1 MHFLCF
7 NYSESGNTGN
17 IFFPTRTCVT
27 WASSFSSLNPPSLFQ
42 AKPSKYLWVGGISS
56 SVSEERLEEE
66 FLKFGKIEDFK
77 FLRDRKIA
85 YVEYL
90 KLEDAFEAMKN
101 MNGKKI
107 GGDQIRVDFLRSQS
121 TRRVS
126 WYLLDVYIHMFVL
139 RAIFTD
145 RASII

>member
-1 MHFLCF
+1 
-7 NYSESGNTGN
+7 
-17 IFFPTRTCVT
+17 
-27 WASSFSSLNPPSLFQ
+27 
-42 AKPSKYLWVGGISS
+42 
-56 SVSEERLEEE
+56 
-66 FLKFGKIEDFK
+66 
-77 FLRDRKIA
+77 
-85 YVEYL
+85 
-90 KLEDAFEAMKN
+90 MKN

>member
-1 MHFLCF
+1 M
-7 NYSESGNTGN
+7 
-17 IFFPTRTCVT
+17 
-27 WASSFSSLNPPSLFQ
+27 
-42 AKPSKYLWVGGISS
+42 GGISS

-126 WYLLDVYIHMFVL
+126 RYLLDVYIQMFVL
-139 RAIFTD
+139 RAIFTE

>member
-1 MHFLCF
+1 
-7 NYSESGNTGN
+7 
-17 IFFPTRTCVT
+17 
-27 WASSFSSLNPPSLFQ
+27 
-42 AKPSKYLWVGGISS
+42 VGGISS

-126 WYLLDVYIHMFVL
+126 
-139 RAIFTD
+139 
-145 RASII
+145 